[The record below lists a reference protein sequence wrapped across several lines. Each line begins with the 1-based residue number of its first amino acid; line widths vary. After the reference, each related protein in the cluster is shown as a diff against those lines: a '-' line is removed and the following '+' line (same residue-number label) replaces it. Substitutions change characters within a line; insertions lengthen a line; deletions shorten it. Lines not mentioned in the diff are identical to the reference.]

1 MSGES
6 TMQRQPDAG
15 MHDITPPDPQDRD
28 LGVRIRAE
36 FAEMPGLKLTLPQA
50 SRLFN
55 LDLRKCER
63 VLGALVDGG
72 ALSISQGAFV
82 HGGAGRRC
90 V

>member
-1 MSGES
+1 
-6 TMQRQPDAG
+6 MQRQPDIG
-15 MHDITPPDPQDRD
+15 MHDITSPDPQDRD

-55 LDLRKCER
+55 LDPRKCER

>member
-1 MSGES
+1 
-6 TMQRQPDAG
+6 MQRQPDARQ
-15 MHDITPPDPQDRD
+15 HDTSSHDPQDRA

-55 LDLRKCER
+55 LDPGKCER
-63 VLGALVDGG
+63 VLGALVNGG
-72 ALSISQGAFV
+72 ALSISHGAFV
-82 HGGAGRRC
+82 HGGAGRRY

>member
-1 MSGES
+1 
-6 TMQRQPDAG
+6 MQRQPDARLR
-15 MHDITPPDPQDRD
+15 DISSPDPLDHD

-55 LDLRKCER
+55 LDLGKCER
-63 VLGALVDGG
+63 VLCVLVDGG
-72 ALSISQGAFV
+72 ALSISRGAFV
-82 HGGAGRRC
+82 HGGAGRRY